1 MSAFGE
7 YTSNSYGRSSSPVSR
22 AYTGPNYVGFN
33 YDVSDKFEYDVRSR
47 FNYDVNNGYSNTSTA
62 PNYVGFY
69 PFGGA
74 PTHNS
79 NAPKFRG
86 TSSVGEEYPGSRLF
100 HKEED
105 TVICNCNPYNGASY
119 DIFDEGY
126 TAGYLDAKRRYGM

>member
-7 YTSNSYGRSSSPVSR
+7 YTSNSYGRR
-22 AYTGPNYVGFN
+22 NGHYNRPNYVGFN
-33 YDVSDKFEYDVRSR
+33 YDVYDS
-47 FNYDVNNGYSNTSTA
+47 GYSDSSSTA

-79 NAPKFRG
+79 NAPKFG
-86 TSSVGEEYPGSRLF
+86 GISSVGEEYPSSRLF
-100 HKEED
+100 RKEED